1 MENSTKHN
9 INSLIEIKDQCAEHL
24 NDAINAFIIAI
35 ESDNKDKTTIEHLAD
50 NVRNWTRS
58 YYIWVNDSVNDIIS
72 SINCEVCNEI
82 R

>member
-1 MENSTKHN
+1 MENSIKHN

-24 NDAINAFIIAI
+24 NDAINALVIAI

-50 NVRNWTRS
+50 NVRNWMRS
-58 YYIWVNDSVNDIIS
+58 YHIWVNDSVNDIIS